1 MSPTVF
7 RQGPYDFFFYSN
19 EGTEPAHIHIR
30 SGSGEAKFWLIPV
43 VLAYNYG
50 YRANELRRLER
61 LVIQNRRHL
70 LEAWN
75 EYSER
80 KKG

>member
-1 MSPTVF
+1 M
-7 RQGPYDFFFYSN
+7 
-19 EGTEPAHIHIR
+19 HIR